1 MGLYSGGFIIGRIS
15 ASEIWG
21 LVFGRAYLFIYL
33 FIYSF
38 IHLFY
43 FIIMI
48 IFFLGG
54 GGGEGGAYY
63 RNFTGTFRAL
73 QTQTEASAHALDER
87 LCWPINH
94 QLAITRLSSFLS
106 FNKMIS
112 QHPFVN
118 ILTL

>member
-38 IHLFY
+38 IHSFIHLFY
-43 FIIMI
+43 FIII

-54 GGGEGGAYY
+54 GGGRGSLLSEFYGYFPSSPDSEGG
-63 RNFTGTFRAL
+63 
-73 QTQTEASAHALDER
+73 
-87 LCWPINH
+87 
-94 QLAITRLSSFLS
+94 
-106 FNKMIS
+106 
-112 QHPFVN
+112 
-118 ILTL
+118 